1 MLELQH
7 LMLMLQQKK
16 YVDENS
22 GGGTSSNLT
31 IDSNIDMNVR
41 YRILNLPT
49 PSDGDEPVTKQYDDI
64 HFFPE
69 MEVIQ
74 RLEMWI

>member
-64 HFFPE
+64 NFFPE